1 MGVPDW
7 LDDSRNP
14 PVWIVAIYPL
24 LIFLLALV
32 CHFQMQDFIE
42 SFPLAPD
49 DSAATKENETSDIG
63 DTSSMEYDLIPP
75 GCADIVTEQTD
86 PADGIN
92 PTAEVPEAR
101 VPPCRDESSGHKSV
115 SKTEGVSRPK
125 QSKYTKGVLI
135 YGLQILLAHR
145 LGALATRRVQETHNF
160 ADKFLGLLA
169 MSVVTLLVLIS
180 LGHLE
185 TSRSVTLR
193 GYRTHGRYEPLTSLS
208 DPWTLFVVFTFF
220 TLMAPWLRLLFSLI
234 G

>member
-14 PVWIVAIYPL
+14 SVWIVAIYPL
-24 LIFLLALV
+24 LIFLLAFV
-32 CHFQMQDFIE
+32 CHFQMQDFVE

-49 DSAATKENETSDIG
+49 EPAATKENETSNIG
-63 DTSSMEYDLIPP
+63 DTSSMEYDLILP

-86 PADGIN
+86 PADRIN

-115 SKTEGVSRPK
+115 SKTEGVSRPE

-145 LGALATRRVQETHNF
+145 LGALATRRVQETHNI

-208 DPWTLFVVFTFF
+208 DPWTLFVVFTFL